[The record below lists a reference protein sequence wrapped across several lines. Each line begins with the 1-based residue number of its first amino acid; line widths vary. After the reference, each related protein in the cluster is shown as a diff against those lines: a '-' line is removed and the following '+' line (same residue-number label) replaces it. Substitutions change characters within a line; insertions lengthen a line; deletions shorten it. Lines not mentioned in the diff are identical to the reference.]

1 MPAGEVGVAAEPMPP
16 REPAA
21 GPPPPPAGLSFAQD
35 VRPLFRDK
43 DRNRMLFMFDLFVYD
58 DVKANAVD
66 ILDVVSAG
74 RMPCD
79 VPWDSSKIAIFK
91 KWMDDGLLP

>member
-1 MPAGEVGVAAEPMPP
+1 
-16 REPAA
+16 
-21 GPPPPPAGLSFAQD
+21 
-35 VRPLFRDK
+35 
-43 DRNRMLFMFDLFVYD
+43 LFMFDLFVYD